1 MTGGN
6 AIGLLLVGV
15 FLGAGALWLVGRLRR
30 RRLAELESRAHA
42 TAARIVEE
50 ARKEG
55 DAIRKEAQSQ
65 AADLVSRAKA
75 DWEREARDHRSE
87 RIALEKRV
95 AQKEESIERKIEV
108 FGQREGELA
117 KREEGLR
124 QKEGALEGRRVE
136 YERLVDAVREKLEQ
150 TAGMTRDEAKKTL
163 VEQMRDEAR
172 HDAARHIRQ
181 IESEAREEADRR
193 AKKIVSIAIERLAG
207 EFVTERTVSVVPLPS
222 DDMKGRIIGREG
234 RNIRAIEA
242 ATGVDLIIDDTPEV
256 VVISCHNPIRRE
268 LARLALERLVSDGR
282 IHPGRIEEVVRKA
295 EQELDEAIREAG
307 QRAILEVGVHGIHPE
322 LVKLVGML
330 KYRYSY
336 AQNVLMHSIE
346 AAFIAGA
353 MAAELGLNEKQARRA
368 ALLHDIGKALTHE
381 VEGSHAIIGGEIA
394 RKYGESAKIVNA
406 IAAHHEEVRAET
418 ILAPLVDAADALS
431 GARPGA
437 RREVL
442 ESYVKRLEDL
452 ERISNSFRGVER
464 SFAVQAGREI
474 RIIVDPG
481 TVPDDQ
487 AALLAREV
495 ARKIEQ
501 EMTYP
506 GQIKV
511 IVIRET
517 RASGG
522 PRDQAVR
529 TPRGRA
535 QPDRPRVHGPCRV
548 PVSRGRARGRGAA
561 AGDPRDPGRH
571 ARRGDLREGRHGP
584 LPRRQGVGRH
594 RQPHTRADRGRVD
607 PARGD
612 GVPDRRRHVR
622 PRRLDPRGEDRAGPA
637 PLPHPDADPLR
648 GGLGPGARARC
659 ADRGRW
665 SHRSRDGDQSR
676 AGAGHRVT
684 TAAQFAALRRGV
696 VRILPEEELRARLET
711 GRPLRVKLGVEP
723 TAPDIHLGHTV
734 PPEKLRQFQDLGHE
748 AVLIIGDFTA
758 LIGDPSGRSTTRP
771 VLSRAE
777 IEANARTFA
786 G

>member
-1 MTGGN
+1 MTGVYVPLAFLVGT
-6 AIGLLLVGV
+6 AVGTGLLWLLFRTRSQRVAD
-15 FLGAGALWLVGRLRR
+15 LERGAQT
-30 RRLAELESRAHA
+30 
-42 TAARIVEE
+42 TASRIVEE
-50 ARKEG
+50 ARTEG
-55 DAIRKEAQSQ
+55 DVLRKEAQMQ
-65 AADLVSRAKA
+65 AKDLVLRARTE
-75 DWEREARDHRSE
+75 WEEEAREQRRE
-87 RIALEKRV
+87 LVTLEKRV
-95 AQKEESIERKIEV
+95 AQKEESIDRKIET
-108 FGQREGELA
+108 FTQRESEFGRRDEALG
-117 KREEGLR
+117 KRER
-124 QKEGALEGRRVE
+124 ALEDRSVE
-136 YERLVDAVREKLEQ
+136 YDRLLDAVRQRLES
-150 TAGMTRDEAKKTL
+150 TAGMTREEAKRAL
-163 VEQMRDEAR
+163 VEQMTDEAR

-181 IESEAREEADRR
+181 IEQEAREESDRR
-193 AKKIVSIAIERLAG
+193 AKKIVSIAIERIAG
-207 EFVTERTVSVVPLPS
+207 EYVTERTVSVVPLPS

-295 EQELDEAIREAG
+295 EQELDGSIREAG
-307 QRAILEVGVHGIHPE
+307 QRAVLEVGVHGIHPE

-336 AQNVLMHSIE
+336 AQNVLAHSIE

-381 VEGSHAIIGGEIA
+381 VEGSHAIVGGEIA

-452 ERISNSFRGVER
+452 ERISNSFRGVEK

-511 IVIRET
+511 TVIRET
-517 RASGG
+517 RAS
-522 PRDQAVR
+522 DI
-529 TPRGRA
+529 
-535 QPDRPRVHGPCRV
+535 
-548 PVSRGRARGRGAA
+548 AR
-561 AGDPRDPGRH
+561 
-571 ARRGDLREGRHGP
+571 
-584 LPRRQGVGRH
+584 
-594 RQPHTRADRGRVD
+594 
-607 PARGD
+607 
-612 GVPDRRRHVR
+612 
-622 PRRLDPRGEDRAGPA
+622 
-637 PLPHPDADPLR
+637 
-648 GGLGPGARARC
+648 
-659 ADRGRW
+659 
-665 SHRSRDGDQSR
+665 
-676 AGAGHRVT
+676 
-684 TAAQFAALRRGV
+684 
-696 VRILPEEELRARLET
+696 
-711 GRPLRVKLGVEP
+711 
-723 TAPDIHLGHTV
+723 
-734 PPEKLRQFQDLGHE
+734 
-748 AVLIIGDFTA
+748 
-758 LIGDPSGRSTTRP
+758 
-771 VLSRAE
+771 
-777 IEANARTFA
+777 
-786 G
+786 

>member
-6 AIGLLLVGV
+6 AIGVLLLGIG
-15 FLGAGALWLVGRLRR
+15 LGAGAFWFVGRLRR
-30 RRLAELESRAHA
+30 RRLAELESGAHA

-87 RIALEKRV
+87 LIALEKRV

-163 VEQMRDEAR
+163 VE
-172 HDAARHIRQ
+172 
-181 IESEAREEADRR
+181 
-193 AKKIVSIAIERLAG
+193 
-207 EFVTERTVSVVPLPS
+207 
-222 DDMKGRIIGREG
+222 
-234 RNIRAIEA
+234 
-242 ATGVDLIIDDTPEV
+242 
-256 VVISCHNPIRRE
+256 
-268 LARLALERLVSDGR
+268 
-282 IHPGRIEEVVRKA
+282 EVVRKA
-295 EQELDEAIREAG
+295 EEELDNTIREAG
-307 QRAILEVGVHGIHPE
+307 QRAVLEVGVHGIHPE
-322 LVKLVGML
+322 LIKLIAML

-406 IAAHHEEVRAET
+406 SAADLEEGRADAN
-418 ILAPLVDAADALS
+418 LAPLVDAADALS

-487 AALLAREV
+487 AALLARDV
-495 ARKIEQ
+495 ARKIAQ

-511 IVIRET
+511 TVIRET
-517 RASGG
+517 RAS
-522 PRDQAVR
+522 DL
-529 TPRGRA
+529 
-535 QPDRPRVHGPCRV
+535 
-548 PVSRGRARGRGAA
+548 AR
-561 AGDPRDPGRH
+561 
-571 ARRGDLREGRHGP
+571 
-584 LPRRQGVGRH
+584 
-594 RQPHTRADRGRVD
+594 
-607 PARGD
+607 
-612 GVPDRRRHVR
+612 
-622 PRRLDPRGEDRAGPA
+622 
-637 PLPHPDADPLR
+637 
-648 GGLGPGARARC
+648 
-659 ADRGRW
+659 
-665 SHRSRDGDQSR
+665 
-676 AGAGHRVT
+676 
-684 TAAQFAALRRGV
+684 
-696 VRILPEEELRARLET
+696 
-711 GRPLRVKLGVEP
+711 
-723 TAPDIHLGHTV
+723 
-734 PPEKLRQFQDLGHE
+734 
-748 AVLIIGDFTA
+748 
-758 LIGDPSGRSTTRP
+758 
-771 VLSRAE
+771 
-777 IEANARTFA
+777 
-786 G
+786 